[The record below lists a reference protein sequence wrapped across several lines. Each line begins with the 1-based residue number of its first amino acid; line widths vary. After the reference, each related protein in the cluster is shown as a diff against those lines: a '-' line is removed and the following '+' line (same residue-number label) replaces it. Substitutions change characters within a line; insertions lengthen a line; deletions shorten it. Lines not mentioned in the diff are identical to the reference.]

1 MEPPQELLQAGKPL
15 PPMAWLGS
23 SSPALAPAVRSVTGS
38 PPKLLSDCS
47 SPSWTSTTRGLWS
60 APRFASL
67 ASIGAFGASLVLS
80 QHRRREQLWRRCR
93 VQRRGIRRDL
103 SLDGYPVHGPGYYWT
118 LSKCT
123 EAVVI
128 YMPIADDVEA
138 KDVIF
143 SCRDWNL
150 KLGLIPEKG
159 GVVINDKVLYQ
170 CDIDESYFTLEEGQY
185 GERCVMVWLSK
196 YKKEQ
201 DWYAY
206 DRFEPVTERF
216 LTKGEKTRAELKFK
230 ITTKTFLDVEI
241 EGEPAGR
248 IVLGLYGDIV
258 PRTVE
263 NFRCLCTGEKGDSKE
278 TGYPL
283 HYKGTMFHRVIPGF
297 CIQGGQTF
305 ENDEG
310 SGGESIYGG
319 SFEDESLRIKFSK
332 KGMVAMANGGPDTNG
347 SQFFITLDRAE
358 HLSFKCVGFGE
369 VLEGFDVVQAM
380 AQTGSEDGEPM
391 KRVIISNCG
400 EVPLEGLQGS
410 MWDKPEGLSP
420 NDELRA
426 AIAGAGSLG
435 P

>member
-1 MEPPQELLQAGKPL
+1 
-15 PPMAWLGS
+15 
-23 SSPALAPAVRSVTGS
+23 
-38 PPKLLSDCS
+38 
-47 SPSWTSTTRGLWS
+47 
-60 APRFASL
+60 
-67 ASIGAFGASLVLS
+67 
-80 QHRRREQLWRRCR
+80 
-93 VQRRGIRRDL
+93 
-103 SLDGYPVHGPGYYWT
+103 
-118 LSKCT
+118 
-123 EAVVI
+123 
-128 YMPIADDVEA
+128 MPIADDVEA

-150 KLGLIPEKG
+150 KIGLTPEKG
-159 GVVINDKVLYQ
+159 GMVIDDKVLYQ
-170 CDIDESYFTLEEGQY
+170 CDIDDSYFALEEGSY

-196 YKKEQ
+196 LKKEQ

-230 ITTKTFLDVEI
+230 ITTKTFLDIEI

-248 IVLGLYGDIV
+248 VVLGLYGEIV

-263 NFRCLCTGEKGDSKE
+263 NFRCLCTGEKGDSEE

-332 KGMVAMANGGPDTNG
+332 KGMLAMANGGPDTNG

-369 VLEGFDVVQAM
+369 VLEGFDIVQAV
-380 AQTGSEDGEPM
+380 AQTGSEDGETM
-391 KRVIISNCG
+391 KRVIISDCG
-400 EVPLEGLQGS
+400 EVPVDGS
-410 MWDKPEGLSP
+410 ERTVWDKQEGLSP
-420 NDELRA
+420 NEELRA

-435 P
+435 TGEIA